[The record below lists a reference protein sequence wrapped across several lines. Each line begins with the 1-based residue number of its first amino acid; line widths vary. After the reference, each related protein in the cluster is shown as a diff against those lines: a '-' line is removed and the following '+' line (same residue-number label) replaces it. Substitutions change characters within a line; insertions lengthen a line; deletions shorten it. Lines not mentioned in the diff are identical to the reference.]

1 MRIAA
6 IDIGTNS
13 IHVVIAQAHGQR
25 GFEVLDREREVVQI
39 GRGSFIGNRLR
50 ADAIARTVDAL
61 ARFVDLARRQGAER
75 ILCTATAAAREA
87 KNGGVFVRAAQ
98 RIAGITPRVIPAREE
113 GRLIWLA
120 VTNALE
126 LPGDEPSL
134 VLDIGGGSL
143 QMVVGTAD
151 KLLKVVSV
159 PLGALRLSEILPL
172 GDPPSSEVLDRLRR
186 TVRKTAKEALSMVK
200 EFKPKRIYGS
210 SGSIHALAYIS
221 QHLE

>member
-13 IHVVIAQAHGQR
+13 IHVVIAQAHGQK

-39 GRGSFIGNRLR
+39 GRGSFLGNRLR
-50 ADAIARTVDAL
+50 AEAINRTVDSL

-75 ILCTATAAAREA
+75 ILCTATAAVRES
-87 KNGGVFVRAAQ
+87 KNGGEFVRAAQ
-98 RIAGITPRVIPAREE
+98 AVAGITARKE
-113 GRLIWLA
+113 GRLTWLA
-120 VTNALE
+120 VPNALE
-126 LPGDEPSL
+126 LAPDEPSL
-134 VLDIGGGSL
+134 MLDIGGGSL

-172 GDPPSSEVLDRLRR
+172 GDPPDPSALDRLRR
-186 TVRKTAKEALSMVK
+186 TVK
-200 EFKPKRIYGS
+200 
-210 SGSIHALAYIS
+210 
-221 QHLE
+221 